1 MMQLRISAGCS
12 LDTLNENG
20 YHCRM
25 LSSSTN
31 PLLPV
36 TTWGRALAFVLLWVC
51 ASPFAQSAAPSPQE
65 QAQSVIHMLDYVS
78 VDYPEF
84 VKNGQV
90 LDAAEYEEQREFAT
104 RSIALLEQLPERPA
118 KAAVVA
124 EARRLL
130 ALIESR
136 AEGAQ
141 VSALAGQLGA
151 QVMQVWQLTVAPRAA
166 PDVQRAASLFQ
177 AQCAACHG
185 ATGRGDGPAG
195 KGLEPA
201 PSDFH
206 DADRMSQRSLYGLY
220 NTITLGVG
228 GTGMQAYTQL
238 SEADRWALAFFTAG
252 MRQSPQTVARGEELW
267 SRGEG
272 SGQITDFRALVTTT
286 PVELARRGGEPLAA
300 VGAFLTARPSVL
312 AAAGPAP
319 LVHAREQL
327 AQTVDAV
334 REGDRAR
341 ARQHAISAY
350 LEGFE
355 LVEAQLDP
363 IDGALRLE
371 IEREMMGL
379 RSAIDRGTAP
389 DDVAAQVERITRLLQ
404 QAADRLDGEG
414 LSPTAAFAA
423 SLLIL
428 LREGLEAILVLAAV
442 IAFVRKSGRRDALPW
457 IHAGWMAAVVA
468 GGATWYAATHLVT
481 ISGASR
487 ELTEGV
493 AALLAAAMLLYVGAW
508 LHRRASA
515 QAWQAF
521 VREHVGGALQQR
533 TLWALAGIAFLA
545 VYRELFEII
554 LFYQALWTQVGPE
567 GEGALLG
574 GMAAAA
580 ALLAVLGWAIL
591 KYGVRLPIG
600 PFFAATAG
608 LLALLAFVFVGH
620 GVAAL
625 QEAGVLTFTPVR
637 VVAVPLLGIQP
648 SAEGLGAQGAVLL
661 AVLLFSTLA
670 MRSRRAGASRSARG

>member
-1 MMQLRISAGCS
+1 M
-12 LDTLNENG
+12 
-20 YHCRM
+20 
-25 LSSSTN
+25 
-31 PLLPV
+31 
-36 TTWGRALAFVLLWVC
+36 
-51 ASPFAQSAAPSPQE
+51 
-65 QAQSVIHMLDYVS
+65 IHMLDYVS

-90 LDAAEYEEQREFAT
+90 LDVAEYEEQREFAT

-124 EARRLL
+124 DARRLL

-136 AEGAQ
+136 ADGAQ

-195 KGLEPA
+195 KGLDPS

-206 DADRMSQRSLYGLY
+206 DPARMAQRSLYGLY

-252 MRQSPQTVARGEELW
+252 MRQSPETVARGEELW

-272 SGQITDFRALVTTT
+272 RGQLADFRALVTTT
-286 PVELARRGGEPLAA
+286 PAELARRGGEPLTA
-300 VGAFLTARPSVL
+300 VGAFLAARPSAL
-312 AAAGPAP
+312 AATGPAP
-319 LVHAREQL
+319 LAYAREQL
-327 AQTVDAV
+327 ALAVNAV
-334 REGDRAR
+334 RGGDRAR

-355 LVEAQLDP
+355 LVEAQLNP
-363 IDGALRLE
+363 IDSALRLE
-371 IEREMMGL
+371 IERDMMGL
-379 RSAIDRGTAP
+379 RSAIDGGTP
-389 DDVAAQVERITRLLQ
+389 PNDVAAQVDRITALLDR
-404 QAADRLDGEG
+404 AADRLDGEG
-414 LSPTAAFAA
+414 LSPAAAFGA

-442 IAFVRKSGRRDALPW
+442 IAFVRKSGRRDAMPW

-468 GGATWYAATHLVT
+468 GGATWYAATHLVS

-515 QAWQAF
+515 QAWQTF
-521 VREHVGGALQQR
+521 VREHVGAALQQR

-554 LFYQALWTQVGPE
+554 LFYQALWAQVGPA
-567 GEGALLG
+567 GEGALVG

-591 KYGVRLPIG
+591 KYSVRLPIG

-625 QEAGVLTFTPVR
+625 QEAGALAFTPVR
-637 VVAVPLLGIQP
+637 FVTMPLLGIQP

-661 AVLLFSTLA
+661 TVLLFAA
-670 MRSRRAGASRSARG
+670 MTSRSRRADGVRQPGR